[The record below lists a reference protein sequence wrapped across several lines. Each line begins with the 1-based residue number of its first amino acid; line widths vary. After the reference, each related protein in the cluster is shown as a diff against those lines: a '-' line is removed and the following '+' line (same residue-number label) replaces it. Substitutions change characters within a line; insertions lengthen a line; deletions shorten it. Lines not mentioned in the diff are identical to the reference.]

1 MENLTQKALD
11 KARSLGASYADIRV
25 VDSKRKAVRT
35 RNGNVNSMSSNR
47 NKGFGVRVLLD
58 GAWGFSSSSTVT
70 DSEVER
76 VTAQAVAI
84 AKASA
89 TVKRDRDVSLAALEP
104 VVAKWESKYDID
116 PFTVKDEEQIELLL
130 EADRLM
136 RANKGVRVAQGNIV
150 AFREEKVF
158 ASTEG
163 SFIEQIKTET
173 GAGISALAAGQGEIQ
188 RRSYPNSAGG
198 DWSSR
203 GYESVLEM
211 DLPGN
216 AERVADEA
224 VALVSA
230 KQCPQKSTTVVIDS
244 SQLTLQIHESCGH
257 PIELDRVFGQEA
269 SYAGTSFLTPEK
281 QGNFRYGSDNVTIYA
296 DATIP
301 GALGTFGF
309 DDEGVPAQ
317 RTCIVDKGIF
327 KNYLSSRET
336 AHELGQQ
343 STGAMRASGWNRI
356 PIIRMTNINLEPG
369 DWTKDEI
376 IKDTKDGIFL
386 ETNKS
391 WSIDDKRLN
400 FQFGTEMA
408 YEIKDGSL
416 GDMVKNANYTG
427 ITYEFWRSC
436 DAVAGKDDWRIWG
449 VPNCGK
455 GEPGQSAHVGHGSAT
470 SRFRNVK
477 VGVGKWQ

>member
-1 MENLTQKALD
+1 MKDLTRKALD

-25 VDSKRKAVRT
+25 VDSKQEAVRT
-35 RNGNVNSMSSNR
+35 RNGNVDSMSSTR

-58 GAWGFSSSSTVT
+58 GAWGFSSSSMVT
-70 DSEVER
+70 EGEIER
-76 VTAQAVAI
+76 VTTEAVAI
-84 AKASA
+84 ARASA
-89 TVKRDRDVSLAALEP
+89 TVKRDRDVELAPLEP
-104 VVAKWESKYDID
+104 IVAKWESKYDID
-116 PFTVKDEEQIELLL
+116 PFSVKAEDQIKLLL
-130 EADRLM
+130 DADRLM
-136 RANKGVRVAQGNIV
+136 RANKGVRVAQGSVV
-150 AFREEKVF
+150 AFREDKVF

-163 SFIEQIKTET
+163 SYIEQVKTET
-173 GAGISALAAGQGEIQ
+173 GAGISALSAGQGELQ

-203 GYESVLEM
+203 GYEAVLEM

-224 VALVSA
+224 VALLSA
-230 KQCPQKSTTVVIDS
+230 KQCPQESTTVVIDS

-281 QGNFRYGSDNVTIYA
+281 QGAFQYGSDNVTIYA

-309 DDEGVPAQ
+309 DDEGVQAQ

-336 AHELGQQ
+336 AHELGQR

-369 DWTKDEI
+369 SWTRDEI
-376 IKDTKDGIFL
+376 IRDTKDGIYL
-386 ETNKS
+386 DTNKS

-400 FQFGTEMA
+400 FQFGTEVA
-408 YEIKDGSL
+408 YEIKDGSI
-416 GDMVKNANYTG
+416 GDMIKNANYTG

-436 DAVAGKDDWRIWG
+436 DAVAGADDWRIWG
-449 VPNCGK
+449 VANCGK